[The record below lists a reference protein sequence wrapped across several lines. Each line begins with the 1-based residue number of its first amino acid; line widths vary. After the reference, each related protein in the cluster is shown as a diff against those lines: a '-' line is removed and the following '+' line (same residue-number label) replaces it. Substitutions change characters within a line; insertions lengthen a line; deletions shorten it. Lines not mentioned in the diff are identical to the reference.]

1 MAIECVY
8 FLFPSRWPP
17 QFAMENGGNIWR
29 TVFFF
34 NPWLFFDYRGYTWK
48 LVGLLIYW
56 LIECC
61 WFGVFWVV
69 LLTGKLD
76 WRNRFGNLFCHVLS
90 MDLGGCYIYIFQYG
104 PVAQCLLLAEPNHGW
119 CQLDVCSIKIG
130 NYIKTHHGHIPLFN
144 SVNFS
149 HFLLMLHHVT
159 SLKSLKL
166 RRWSQITCCW
176 DGSSTRLR
184 AIGWWLVKFR
194 SKSSVLRFS
203 FYCEIAVYY
212 I

>member
-1 MAIECVY
+1 MVEIFGEPCFFLIHGY
-8 FLFPSRWPP
+8 FLIT
-17 QFAMENGGNIWR
+17 GGIHGNSLVWR
-29 TVFFF
+29 FLGCF
-34 NPWLFFDYRGYTWK
+34 
-48 LVGLLIYW
+48 I
-56 LIECC
+56 
-61 WFGVFWVV
+61 
-69 LLTGKLD
+69 
-76 WRNRFGNLFCHVLS
+76 NRETRLEESFREFVLS
-90 MDLGGCYIYIFQYG
+90 CFVNGFGWMLYIYIFQYG

-184 AIGWWLVKFR
+184 AIGWRLVKFR

>member
-1 MAIECVY
+1 
-8 FLFPSRWPP
+8 
-17 QFAMENGGNIWR
+17 METR
-29 TVFFF
+29 
-34 NPWLFFDYRGYTWK
+34 
-48 LVGLLIYW
+48 
-56 LIECC
+56 

-69 LLTGKLD
+69 LLTGKPD

-90 MDLGGCYIYIFQYG
+90 MDLGGCYIYIYFST
-104 PVAQCLLLAEPNHGW
+104 AQLRN
-119 CQLDVCSIKIG
+119 VCSSLNPIMVGVSWMFVRLKLEITLR
-130 NYIKTHHGHIPLFN
+130 THHGHIPLFN

-184 AIGWWLVKFR
+184 AIGWRLVKFR

-212 I
+212 INHIYYMQVIRMQPQTLVL